1 MLRPRVAVPLLLLA
15 SCATAPKPSPAAPP
29 HPPARATAERPQPP
43 AEPPR
48 EPKIVP
54 AQAILAPR
62 ITVVPPGTTVA
73 PMPGMGGPP
82 PLIIVPPP
90 PEEMPEA
97 PAPEQAKPPVPV
109 IVNPPEAPEREPEE
123 AAKRDKPPKP
133 NKVDVADKNWKPPH
147 PGVPRYRPC
156 QFGGQGGPGPFKPE
170 RAPLDWIRCTYR
182 CGRYRVELNDIRM
195 RLDEHGKPTD
205 AMNLCKE
212 ETSMKRAEAEA
223 RRLDDIL
230 KARGK

>member
-1 MLRPRVAVPLLLLA
+1 M
-15 SCATAPKPSPAAPP
+15 APETVGPAPVG
-29 HPPARATAERPQPP
+29 
-43 AEPPR
+43 
-48 EPKIVP
+48 K
-54 AQAILAPR
+54 
-62 ITVVPPGTTVA
+62 VPPLV
-73 PMPGMGGPP
+73 
-82 PLIIVPPP
+82 IVNP
-90 PEEMPEA
+90 PEVPETPNK
-97 PAPEQAKPPVPV
+97 PASPETTKPPVPV
-109 IVNPPEAPEREPEE
+109 IVNPPKVPEREAEE

-205 AMNLCKE
+205 AMTRCKE
-212 ETSMKRAEAEA
+212 ETSMKRAESEA

-230 KARGK
+230 KAQGK